1 MNKPASVAIREL
13 ENNIENCI
21 NSSGLPP
28 IIVEMVLR
36 GYYIQIKEM
45 AKNQTENENASYKK
59 SLRESLEDKAISKE
73 TKEKTKN

>member
-45 AKNQTENENASYKK
+45 AKNQTEQEEAAFK
-59 SLRESLEDKAISKE
+59 SEVSEDGK
-73 TKEKTKN
+73 

>member
-1 MNKPASVAIREL
+1 MNKPASVAIKEL

-45 AKNQTENENASYKK
+45 AKNQTEQEEAAFK
-59 SLRESLEDKAISKE
+59 SEVSEDGK
-73 TKEKTKN
+73 